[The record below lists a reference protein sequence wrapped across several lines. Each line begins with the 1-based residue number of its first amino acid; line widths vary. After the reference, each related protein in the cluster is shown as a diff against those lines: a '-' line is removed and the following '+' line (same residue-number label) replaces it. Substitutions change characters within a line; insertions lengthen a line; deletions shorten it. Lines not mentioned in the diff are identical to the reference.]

1 MLACVSG
8 SGFAVALALLA
19 GLAGSI
25 QIAVMGRFGD
35 RIGSLEALAFSL
47 LLSTVI
53 ATAALV
59 ALRGSLDGFT
69 SAVRQPPWLW
79 LGGVMGFF
87 IVFTITVAQPR
98 IGTTATIGLLIAG
111 QLTMGALID
120 RFGLFG
126 VERID
131 LTLPRLLGI
140 AFLAVGAA
148 LSLHRA

>member
-1 MLACVSG
+1 
-8 SGFAVALALLA
+8 
-19 GLAGSI
+19 
-25 QIAVMGRFGD
+25 
-35 RIGSLEALAFSL
+35 
-47 LLSTVI
+47 
-53 ATAALV
+53 
-59 ALRGSLDGFT
+59 
-69 SAVRQPPWLW
+69 VRQPPWLW

-87 IVFTITVAQPR
+87 IVFTITIAQPR

-140 AFLAVGAA
+140 ALLAVGAA

>member
-8 SGFAVALALLA
+8 SGFAVSLALLA

-47 LLSTVI
+47 VISTVI
-53 ATAALV
+53 ATVALV
-59 ALRGSLDGFT
+59 ALRGSLDGFA
-69 SAVRQPPWLW
+69 SGARQPPWLW
-79 LGGVMGFF
+79 IGGVMGVF
-87 IVFTITVAQPR
+87 IVGTITFAQPR

-111 QLTMGALID
+111 QLAMGVVID

-140 AFLAVGAA
+140 ALLAVGAA

>member
-1 MLACVSG
+1 MLGRVSG

-47 LLSTVI
+47 LVSTVI

-59 ALRGSLDGFT
+59 MLRGSLDGFT

-98 IGTTATIGLLIAG
+98 IGTTATIAG
-111 QLTMGALID
+111 QLAMGAVID

-140 AFLAVGAA
+140 ALLAVGAA